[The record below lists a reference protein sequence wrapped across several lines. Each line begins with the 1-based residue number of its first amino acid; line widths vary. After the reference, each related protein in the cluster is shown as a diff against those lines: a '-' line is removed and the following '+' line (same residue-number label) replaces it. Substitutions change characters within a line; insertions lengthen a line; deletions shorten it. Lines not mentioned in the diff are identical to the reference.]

1 MLYLLSMTGR
11 TKRLFVS
18 SLLIALLCLAAF
30 PVFDAA
36 AAPLSAT
43 SPSLGAAES
52 YSVLGST
59 TVTNTGSTSVPGDL
73 GVSPGSAI
81 TGFPPGMVG
90 PPGTIHAADQHAA
103 NAQSANSTAF
113 DDLDQT
119 CTTIYPTGN
128 QDLVGLTLVPG
139 VYCADSFSLSGA
151 LNLSGSGVWIF
162 KSSSTFITSSGANV
176 VGGDPC
182 DVWWRVA
189 SSATLGSGTSLIGNL
204 LAFTS
209 ITLVSGASLDGRALA
224 QTGAVTLDNNQIH
237 GPPCAS
243 ASPASPTT
251 TATTSPTETA
261 TASPTETATALSATT
276 ATALSAATATALSA
290 PTVTHSST
298 VTGTPEPAET
308 HRPEPA
314 ETDRPSATRIL
325 TPAATNTPSLTTTE
339 TPSLTTTETPSQT
352 TTETPSQT
360 TTETPGPNWPTSLPP
375 TGGTTPR
382 REQLLL
388 IAVLAVW
395 AVGALA
401 LVIRW
406 RER

>member
-261 TASPTETATALSATT
+261 TASPTETATALSAAT

-290 PTVTHSST
+290 ATVTHSST

-339 TPSLTTTETPSQT
+339 TPSLTTTETP
-352 TTETPSQT
+352 
-360 TTETPGPNWPTSLPP
+360 GPNWPTSLPP

>member
-128 QDLVGLTLVPG
+128 QDLVDLTLVPG

-290 PTVTHSST
+290 ATVTHSST

-339 TPSLTTTETPSQT
+339 TPSLTTTETP
-352 TTETPSQT
+352 
-360 TTETPGPNWPTSLPP
+360 GPNWPTSLPP

>member
-261 TASPTETATALSATT
+261 TASPTETATALSAAT
-276 ATALSAATATALSA
+276 ATALSAA
-290 PTVTHSST
+290 TVTHSST

-339 TPSLTTTETPSQT
+339 TPSPTTTETPSL
-352 TTETPSQT
+352 T